1 MTSPAPLLEV
11 SDLKVHFPIHTGL
24 LRRQT
29 GVFKAVDGVSFTV
42 PAGKT
47 VGLVGESGSGK
58 TTIGRT
64 LVKLIRAT
72 SGEAL
77 WKGSNILP
85 MSEREF
91 RPLRRRIQYIFQD
104 PFGSLNPRMTVGKII
119 GEALEIHFREL
130 SATECE
136 ARVAALLHRVGLK
149 PEMMR
154 RYPHEFSG
162 GQRQRIGIA
171 RALAVE
177 PELLICDEP
186 VSALDVSVQAQIVN
200 LLQDLQE
207 ELGVALL
214 FIAHDLAVV
223 EHISDSVLVLHHGK
237 IVESG
242 PACEV
247 LENPRDPYTRE
258 LLAAVPRLD

>member
-1 MTSPAPLLEV
+1 MNSLLEV
-11 SDLKVHFPIHTGL
+11 CNLTVSFPIRRGVF
-24 LRRQT
+24 RRQQ
-29 GVFKAVDGVSFTV
+29 GEVRAVDNVSFSI
-42 PAGKT
+42 PHGQT

-64 LVKLIRAT
+64 LVKLQPIT
-72 SGEAL
+72 SGTIFYQGTDISSMNEQ
-77 WKGSNILP
+77 KFHP
-85 MSEREF
+85 YRKK
-91 RPLRRRIQYIFQD
+91 IQMIFQD
-104 PFGSLNPRMTVGKII
+104 PHGSLNPRLTI
-119 GEALEIHFREL
+119 GSTIAEALEIHFPKMSLDQRNH
-130 SATECE
+130 
-136 ARVAALLHRVGLK
+136 RVAELLKKVGLQ

-207 ELGVALL
+207 ELGLAML
-214 FIAHDLAVV
+214 FIGHDLAVV
-223 EHISDSVLVLHHGK
+223 KHISNTVLVLHHGCL
-237 IVESG
+237 IESG
-242 PACEV
+242 PSEEILA
-247 LENPRDPYTRE
+247 NPQHGYTKS
-258 LLAAVPRLD
+258 LLAAVPRI

>member
-1 MTSPAPLLEV
+1 MTPLLEIKNL
-11 SDLKVHFPIHTGL
+11 SVHFPIRKGIF
-24 LRRQT
+24 RRQH
-29 GVFKAVDGVSFTV
+29 GEVKAVDDVSFSI

-64 LVKLIRAT
+64 IVKLQTIT
-72 SGEAL
+72 SGSIAYQGIDISSMNPAAFHPYR
-77 WKGSNILP
+77 KK
-85 MSEREF
+85 
-91 RPLRRRIQYIFQD
+91 IQMIFQD
-104 PFGSLNPRMTVGKII
+104 PYGSLNPRLTI
-119 GEALEIHFREL
+119 GSTIAEALEIHFPRL
-130 SATECE
+130 SIEQRTH
-136 ARVAALLHRVGLK
+136 RVAELLKKVGLL

-186 VSALDVSVQAQIVN
+186 VSALDVSVQAQIIN

-207 ELGVALL
+207 ELGLTML
-214 FIAHDLAVV
+214 FIGHDLAVV
-223 EHISDSVLVLHHGK
+223 KHISDSVLVLHHGRL
-237 IVESG
+237 VESG
-242 PACEV
+242 SAEEV
-247 LENPRDPYTRE
+247 LTNPQDEYTKS
-258 LLAAVPRLD
+258 LLAAVPRI